1 MMLYAR
7 SLSHSDE
14 ELGIFRSYL
23 KLMCVDQYDVRHSMV
38 FWSIFLLLGVFIP
51 TGSHFVLSCAF
62 YYFIRDY

>member
-1 MMLYAR
+1 MLSAR
-7 SLSHSDE
+7 SLSRSDE
-14 ELGIFRSYL
+14 ELRIVRSYL

-51 TGSHFVLSCAF
+51 TASYFVHSCAF